1 MKQNDTWAQKFF
13 FKKIQSHMPYV
24 HFKLKMIRS
33 TYKAFLKRKEKQRLV
48 FRVMISV
55 SFEGV

>member
-24 HFKLKMIRS
+24 HFKLKMIHS
-33 TYKAFLKRKEKQRLV
+33 TYKAFLKKKKAK
-48 FRVMISV
+48 ISISSHDF
-55 SFEGV
+55 SFF

>member
-13 FKKIQSHMPYV
+13 LKKIQSHMPYV
-24 HFKLKMIRS
+24 HFKLKMIHS
-33 TYKAFLKRKEKQRLV
+33 TYKAFLKKKKQRLV